1 MLESVNSYSHDIIL
15 FIITGAISLLAK
27 SMYSLFVSK
36 GKDISRYNYEDISW
50 DKKAHAI
57 SRFNTL
63 YFSDDT
69 ILEKLE
75 LRFISNF
82 LTHRNEAHFCYALL
96 NYITLKNININDT
109 LKLAREHSG
118 LIRVNKK
125 GCTDLVRWRAFFGL
139 FLLIIFS
146 VALGVLLPLQIS
158 SLCNIFINYITESR
172 VLALFKVTKS
182 FSWLFSFLAIYIACK
197 EIISFRK
204 FTKLIRYVNLAILM
218 DELRK
223 QSSKGKN

>member
-15 FIITGAISLLAK
+15 FLITGTISLLAK

-63 YFSDDT
+63 YFSNNT

-82 LTHRNEAHFCYALL
+82 LIHRNEAHFCMHY
-96 NYITLKNININDT
+96 
-109 LKLAREHSG
+109 
-118 LIRVNKK
+118 
-125 GCTDLVRWRAFFGL
+125 
-139 FLLIIFS
+139 
-146 VALGVLLPLQIS
+146 
-158 SLCNIFINYITESR
+158 
-172 VLALFKVTKS
+172 
-182 FSWLFSFLAIYIACK
+182 
-197 EIISFRK
+197 
-204 FTKLIRYVNLAILM
+204 
-218 DELRK
+218 
-223 QSSKGKN
+223 